1 MEEYIARLHHS
12 LEVLKL
18 CVSLCKVSTDDAYFV
33 KNARAKL
40 GDASEHQR
48 RIDELFKQYEE
59 VKEREAK
66 ILTDLEVRVQLA
78 ECQRSFVES
87 LPPKSQ
93 PSGVATQ
100 GSSLAAGDRPCRQ
113 QVTAGSKHVTKLI
126 APLSE
131 EQFSS
136 VPKYMKGRFTLAAIN
151 KLVDGFNKAIA
162 SKYELLALP
171 KSRLKEA
178 QWKRVTAYHTQETAE
193 TKRLSFVVDA
203 DLTGKSGGGAAF
215 ESSRVVTQF
224 AVVMRHCGR
233 IREIRG
239 PELIVRYVVV

>member
-1 MEEYIARLHHS
+1 MEEYIARLHHR

-40 GDASEHQR
+40 VDASEHQR
-48 RIDELFKQYEE
+48 RIDELLKQYEE

-66 ILTDLEVRVQLA
+66 ILTDLEVRLQLA
-78 ECQRSFVES
+78 ECQKSFVEG
-87 LPPKSQ
+87 LGEPKSQ

-100 GSSLAAGDRPCRQ
+100 GSSLAAGDKPCRQ
-113 QVTAGSKHVTKLI
+113 QVTAGSKHVTNLI

-131 EQFSS
+131 EEFSS

-162 SKYELLALP
+162 SKYQLLALP
-171 KSRLKEA
+171 KSRLK
-178 QWKRVTAYHTQETAE
+178 
-193 TKRLSFVVDA
+193 DA
-203 DLTGKSGGGAAF
+203 SG
-215 ESSRVVTQF
+215 SVSPPTRC
-224 AVVMRHCGR
+224 RR
-233 IREIRG
+233 PPRRRG
-239 PELIVRYVVV
+239 SASWSTPT